1 MEEVFLR
8 FPHLGQKIFDQ
19 LDQASLKI
27 CTEVNQ
33 SWRKFIEDE
42 KIHFKTLIRSY
53 TYCSNENLKQ
63 VLQTN
68 SLKTLANDVFLV
80 FNIVSDYISCSVGA
94 SIDRNPYGLT
104 LNYFKVELTEDY
116 IGSEDDHERL
126 FTPLHSAATIGHLPI
141 CKLIIEFAMDKNP
154 RSRNEVTPLHIAA
167 ANGHFEI
174 CELIMDKVEDKNPK
188 ILTPMGWD
196 PQIEYSDST
205 PIDLARNNGHD
216 AIVTLIESNI
226 H

>member
-1 MEEVFLR
+1 MEEVFFR
-8 FPHLGQKIFDQ
+8 FHHLGQNIFDH

-33 SWRKFIEDE
+33 SWRKYIVDD

-53 TYCSNENLKQ
+53 TNCSNKNLKQ
-63 VLQTN
+63 VLQTI
-68 SLKTLANDVFLV
+68 SLETLANDAFLV
-80 FNIVSDYISCSVGA
+80 FNVVSDYISCCVGA

-104 LNYFKVELTEDY
+104 LNYFKAELTENY
-116 IGSEDDHERL
+116 NGSEHNH
-126 FTPLHSAATIGHLPI
+126 TPLHSAATIGHLPI

>member
-8 FPHLGQKIFDQ
+8 FPHLGQKMFDH
-19 LDQASLKI
+19 LDQGSLKI
-27 CTEVNQ
+27 CTEVNE
-33 SWRKFIEDE
+33 SWRKYIVDE
-42 KIHFKTLIRSY
+42 RIHFKTLIRSY
-53 TYCSNENLKQ
+53 TNCSNKNLKQ
-63 VLQTN
+63 VLKTIF
-68 SLKTLANDVFLV
+68 LETLANDVFRI
-80 FNIVSDYISCSVGA
+80 FNVISDYISCRVDSTA
-94 SIDRNPYGLT
+94 ETNPYGLT
-104 LNYFKVELTEDY
+104 LDDFKAELKENY
-116 IGSEDDHERL
+116 IGNYDTL

-141 CKLIIEFAMDKNP
+141 CKLIIEFALDKNP
-154 RSRNEVTPLHIAA
+154 RCRANVTPLHIAA

-174 CELIMDKVEDKNPK
+174 YKLIMDKVEDKNPK
-188 ILTPMGWD
+188 ILTPMQMGWD